1 MLKLGSIQR
10 GRRSR
15 APGPLTPLGW
25 LGAASVAVVVGAA
38 ALSIYRAAHG

>member
-1 MLKLGSIQR
+1 MLKIGYIQR

-25 LGAASVAVVVGAA
+25 LGVAAVVGAA
-38 ALSIYRAAHG
+38 ALSIYRASHG